1 MYKDLSAKMRT
12 AFDIKL
18 SNFGNEIEFAYPNQ
32 TLALSTTS
40 NKCSLKCAHCNGHYL
55 ENMIPIEGYEEK
67 VKSRNITSF
76 LLSGGCSYEGDVP
89 INTHIQTIKEL
100 KEQGYRLNAHLG
112 LMDKESIIELCKY
125 LDIVSFDLVFDKETI
140 KEVYKMDKSKEDYI
154 KAYNTIRENTEVAPH
169 ICIGLK
175 GGKVKGE
182 YDIIEYLQKNPPN
195 KLTFIVLI
203 PTKGTEYE
211 DVEPPKLEEVAD
223 VLCEARISLP
233 NTEINLG
240 CMRPRG
246 VYRKELDQL
255 AIMCGVNRIV
265 LPSKSAKNKAIDMNM
280 TITECKECCVL

>member
-1 MYKDLSAKMRT
+1 MYKDLSAKMKT

-18 SNFGNEIEFAYPNQ
+18 RNFGNEIEFAYPNQ

-55 ENMIPIEGYEEK
+55 ENMIPIEDYEEK

-89 INTHIQTIKEL
+89 INIHIQTIKEL
-100 KEQGYRLNAHLG
+100 KEEGYRLNAHLG

-154 KAYNTIRENTEVAPH
+154 KVYNTIKENTEVAPH

-182 YDIIEYLQKNPPN
+182 YEIIEYLQKNPPN

-211 DVEPPKLEEVAD
+211 NVEPPKLEEVAD
-223 VLCEARISLP
+223 VLCEARIGLP

-246 VYRKELDQL
+246 MYRKELDQL

>member
-18 SNFGNEIEFAYPNQ
+18 NNFGNEIEFAYPNQ

-55 ENMIPIEGYEEK
+55 ENMIPIEDYEEK

-89 INTHIQTIKEL
+89 INTHIQTIKKL

-154 KAYNTIRENTEVAPH
+154 NVYNTIREHTEVAPH

-182 YDIIEYLQKNPPN
+182 YEIIEYLQKNPPN
-195 KLTFIVLI
+195 RLTFIVLI

-211 DVEPPKLEEVAD
+211 DVEPPELEEVAD
-223 VLCEARISLP
+223 VLCKARISLP

>member
-1 MYKDLSAKMRT
+1 MYKDLSEKMRT

-55 ENMIPIEGYEEK
+55 ENMIPIEDYEEK

-154 KAYNTIRENTEVAPH
+154 KTYNTIRENTEVAPH

-182 YDIIEYLQKNPPN
+182 YEIIEYLQKNPPN

-211 DVEPPKLEEVAD
+211 NVEPPKLEEVAD

-255 AIMCGVNRIV
+255 AIMCGVNKIV

>member
-1 MYKDLSAKMRT
+1 MYKDLSEKIRT

-55 ENMIPIEGYEEK
+55 ENMIPIEDYEEK

-125 LDIVSFDLVFDKETI
+125 LDMVSFDLVFDKETI
-140 KEVYKMDKSKEDYI
+140 KEVYKMDKSKDDYI
-154 KAYNTIRENTEVAPH
+154 KTYNTIRENTEVAPH

-182 YDIIEYLQKNPPN
+182 YEIIEYLQKNPPN

-203 PTKGTEYE
+203 PTRGTEYE
-211 DVEPPKLEEVAD
+211 NVEPPKLEEVAD
-223 VLCEARISLP
+223 VLCEARINLP

-255 AIMCGVNRIV
+255 AIMCGVNKIV